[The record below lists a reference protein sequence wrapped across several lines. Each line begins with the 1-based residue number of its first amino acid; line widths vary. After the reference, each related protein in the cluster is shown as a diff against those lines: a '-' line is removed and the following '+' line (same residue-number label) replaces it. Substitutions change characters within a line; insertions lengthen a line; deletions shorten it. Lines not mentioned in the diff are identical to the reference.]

1 MVGFESLAVEW
12 FAVGAVLAVLGAL
25 VKFREWTFLL
35 AGYSSSTSPVP
46 DEVVA
51 DVAGNTI
58 LRIGLAAV
66 GLGVAFTL
74 AEPPSYLTTVFEVA
88 VLLAVGR
95 LLYRLHTYTPSE
107 VA

>member
-1 MVGFESLAVEW
+1 MVDFASVAVEW
-12 FAVGAVLAVLGAL
+12 FAVGALLVALGAL
-25 VKFREWTFLL
+25 IKFRQWTFLL
-35 AGYSSSTSPVP
+35 AGYDQTSPVP
-46 DEVVA
+46 DDFVA

-74 AEPPSYLTTVFEVA
+74 ADPPSYLATVFEVA

-95 LLYRLHTYTPSE
+95 LIYRLHTYAPDS
-107 VA
+107 AA